1 MVDYSINSR
10 LNNGNNGDNISINCI
25 TIKSNLHK
33 FTSILFVIVL
43 AFGNGF
49 LSFGM
54 EKRVSALSLHQ
65 CNNCDDIITTSNNP
79 SVEKN
84 IIVTKDNDNRVACIS
99 YGNGKKITLKKI
111 DNGKIGDNII
121 FHKKFTNRIYVI
133 EENGDE
139 YKSFKEYLKNNTYKV
154 IEKDL
159 LEEECSENNQYIFA
173 LVLFNKDDK
182 INKGDIMKYL
192 LYCSNA
198 NSIAETNGFCGLFQ
212 ENNAMFI
219 SILSSGDD
227 IVNINKMFYFCC
239 SLINID
245 LYNLKTHNV
254 TKMNNLFGF
263 CSKLGILDL
272 SKFNTSKVTDMA
284 CMFRYCKGLKISN
297 ISKLDTTNVTDMSC
311 MFADCNGLKNLNLSH
326 FNTHEVTDMRGMF
339 AFSDIED
346 LDLSNFKTEKVTHM
360 EKMFKFCKKLKSLN
374 LSNFNTEKVT
384 NMSNMFSSCSSLK
397 DLNLSN
403 FNTTNV
409 TDMSFMFS
417 NCSSLTSLDLS
428 NFNIKKDTDI
438 LKMFNNCFQCNYS
451 DDQDNNNGDNQGN
464 NAQEDATLICSR
476 NFLDLLEYNSV
487 NFSDLL
493 QTHKVLFFSIGSLFH
508 EDLNLS
514 DMLTNNRE
522 MGLKIASEQI
532 PSFLGC
538 KIFDNNDKT
547 KYKCTVKKLQ
557 SGTRILEN
565 VTVYN
570 EN

>member
-10 LNNGNNGDNISINCI
+10 LNNGNNNVSIDVI

-84 IIVTKDNDNRVACIS
+84 ITVTKDNDNRVACIS
-99 YGNGKKITLKKI
+99 YGNGKKITLQKI

-139 YKSFKEYLKNNTYKV
+139 NKRFKEYLKNNTYKV
-154 IEKDL
+154 IEKDSL
-159 LEEECSENNQYIFA
+159 LGQSSENNQYIFA
-173 LVLFNKDDK
+173 SVLFNKDDK

-212 ENNAMFI
+212 ENDAMFI

-254 TKMNNLFGF
+254 TKMNKLFGF
-263 CSKLGILDL
+263 CSKLIILGL

-284 CMFRYCKGLKISN
+284 CMFHHCKGLKFLNLSSFN
-297 ISKLDTTNVTDMSC
+297 TTLVTDMSGMFSDC
-311 MFADCNGLKNLNLSH
+311 TGLTSLDLSNFNTENVENMSNMFALS
-326 FNTHEVTDMRGMF
+326 N
-339 AFSDIED
+339 IED

-360 EKMFKFCKKLKSLN
+360 EKMFKFCTKLKSLN
-374 LSNFNTEKVT
+374 LSNFNTENVT
-384 NMSNMFSSCSSLK
+384 NMNEMFSECISLQNL
-397 DLNLSN
+397 DLSKL
-403 FNTTNV
+403 NTTKV
-409 TDMSFMFS
+409 TDMREMFN
-417 NCSSLTSLDLS
+417 NCLSLKYLNIS

-476 NFLDLLEYNSV
+476 NFLDLLEYNNV

-547 KYKCTVKKLQ
+547 KYKCTVKKLK
-557 SGTRILEN
+557 SGTRIIEN